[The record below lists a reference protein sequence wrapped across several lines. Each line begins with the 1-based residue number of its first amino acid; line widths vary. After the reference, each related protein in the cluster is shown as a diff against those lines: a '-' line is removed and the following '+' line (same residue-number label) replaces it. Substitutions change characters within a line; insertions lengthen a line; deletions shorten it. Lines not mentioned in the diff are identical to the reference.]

1 MSGRSTGSGMA
12 GLDMAPGSLLV
23 GKYRIERVLGQG
35 GMGLVVGAWH
45 LHLDEPVAIKVL
57 RDELAQSP
65 AMVER
70 FLREARAAAKIKSR
84 HVVRVTDADRLPSGA
99 PYLVMEW
106 LDGCDLASIVERE
119 GPMDTARAVR
129 HVLEACEAL
138 GEAHAL
144 GIVHRDLK
152 PSNLFAARQADG
164 STCTK
169 VLDFGISKLLGE
181 ELTGTGSALGTP
193 SYMAPEQMVSARNV
207 DARADIWAL
216 GVVLYKLL
224 TGTVPFRAS
233 TPSEL
238 GMKVLF
244 GDPLPPEQERPD
256 LPPGLAQVIL
266 RCIRREPAQ
275 RFATAAELAAALAPF
290 VGRAGALEVAPG
302 ALSRPPAAV
311 PGSPPGKPPEAATA
325 ALAPAA
331 AATPHATP
339 ASGTLPLRDEP
350 GPRASAAPP
359 LDETPSPT
367 TTGGHAARGRGRAV
381 VALAAVALAAGA
393 GFALWARRA
402 PSTPETTG
410 ESSVTVAVPEPAVAP
425 AEPAPTA
432 GPRATLTPG
441 APASATSSAPAA
453 AAQQAPATAAQQ
465 APATAAQQAPA
476 TAAPRALAPATPRAS
491 ATGGRRMLVPG
502 AAPTQRAPA
511 ENPFGGRRK

>member
-1 MSGRSTGSGMA
+1 MA
-12 GLDMAPGSLLV
+12 GLEVAPGSVLA
-23 GKYRIERVLGQG
+23 GKYRVERVLGQG

-57 RDELAQSP
+57 RDELAGD
-65 AMVER
+65 AVIIER

-106 LDGCDLASIVERE
+106 LDGRDLASIVERE
-119 GPMDTARAVR
+119 GPMDPPRAVR
-129 HVLEACEAL
+129 HVIETCEAL

-152 PSNLFAARQADG
+152 PSNLFAARQPDG

-169 VLDFGISKLLGE
+169 ILDFGISKLLGE
-181 ELTGTGSALGTP
+181 ELTRTEVALGTP
-193 SYMAPEQMVSARNV
+193 SYMAPEQMTSARSV

-216 GVVLYKLL
+216 GVILYKLV

-244 GDPLPPEQERPD
+244 GEPTPPEQARPD

-266 RCIRREPAQ
+266 RCLQREPAR
-275 RFATAAELAAALAPF
+275 RFATAAQLAAALAPF
-290 VGRAGALEVAPG
+290 ASAQPAVPEGAMGAPG
-302 ALSRPPAAV
+302 RPPEGAA
-311 PGSPPGKPPEAATA
+311 PALGGPPEGATP

-331 AATPHATP
+331 AATPHVTTANGTP
-339 ASGTLPLRDEP
+339 PQQGGP
-350 GPRASAAPP
+350 GRRASAPP
-359 LDETPSPT
+359 QDATPSPT
-367 TTGGHAARGRGRAV
+367 TAGGHPARGPGRAV

-393 GFALWARRA
+393 VFALWARRA
-402 PSTPETTG
+402 PSGPGPTG
-410 ESSVTVAVPEPAVAP
+410 ESSVTAAVPEPAA
-425 AEPAPTA
+425 AASEPAPTA
-432 GPRATLTPG
+432 DPRPTLTPS
-441 APASATSSAPAA
+441 APASAAPSAPS
-453 AAQQAPATAAQQ
+453 TAAQQ
-465 APATAAQQAPA
+465 EPAGAAQQEPAAPVGAQQAPA
-476 TAAPRALAPATPRAS
+476 TAAPRALAPAPPRAPAPTAS
-491 ATGGRRMLVPG
+491 GGRRVVAPG
-502 AAPTQRAPA
+502 ATSTQRTPPDPA

>member
-1 MSGRSTGSGMA
+1 MA
-12 GLDMAPGSLLV
+12 GLEVAPGSVLA
-23 GKYRIERVLGQG
+23 GKYRVERVLGQG

-57 RDELAQSP
+57 RDELAGDP
-65 AMVER
+65 VIIER

-106 LDGCDLASIVERE
+106 LDGGDLASIVERE
-119 GPMDTARAVR
+119 GPMDPPRAVR
-129 HVLEACEAL
+129 HVIEACEAL

-169 VLDFGISKLLGE
+169 ILDFGISKLLGE
-181 ELTGTGSALGTP
+181 ELTRTDVALGTP
-193 SYMAPEQMVSARNV
+193 SYMAPEQMTSARSV

-216 GVVLYKLL
+216 GVILYKLV

-244 GDPLPPEQERPD
+244 GEPTPPEQERPD

-266 RCIRREPAQ
+266 RCLQREPAR
-275 RFATAAELAAALAPF
+275 RFATTAQLAAALAPF
-290 VGRAGALEVAPG
+290 AAAQPAMPEGALGTPPEGATP
-302 ALSRPPAAV
+302 ALSRPPE
-311 PGSPPGKPPEAATA
+311 GATSA
-325 ALAPAA
+325 PAPAA
-331 AATPHATP
+331 AATPHVST
-339 ASGTLPLRDEP
+339 ASGTLPQRDAP
-350 GPRASAAPP
+350 GARASATPH
-359 LDETPSPT
+359 LDATPSPT
-367 TTGGHAARGRGRAV
+367 TTGGHTARGPGRAV

-393 GFALWARRA
+393 AVALWARRVPPGPETTGASSVSEAAAEPASARAEPAPAAEPRPTLTPSAPATSAVPGTPAAAA
-402 PSTPETTG
+402 PSTP
-410 ESSVTVAVPEPAVAP
+410 PAASQQ
-425 AEPAPTA
+425 
-432 GPRATLTPG
+432 
-441 APASATSSAPAA
+441 ASAAPV
-453 AAQQAPATAAQQ
+453 ATEQ
-465 APATAAQQAPA
+465 PPA
-476 TAAPRALAPATPRAS
+476 TAAPRAPAPSAPRAPAPA
-491 ATGGRRMLVPG
+491 ATGGRRTVSPD
-502 AAPTQRAPA
+502 AVPTQRTPADPA